1 MPQLK
6 PKPSEIAA
14 EAKRTY
20 VPYISQRFPQYPSRS
35 FLHSD
40 LEQLRLS
47 SSKGYPKQRL
57 SIAVI
62 DGDPVDVALDW
73 YDYDGK
79 IKAMFPSSEH
89 FQENTRIPIVNMAN
103 ERRPGGD
110 WESGLM
116 APEENL
122 CRRSNLV
129 QCLTTP
135 WGTLA
140 QPSNYPIP
148 TKGGIYSP
156 YVGKAWCHAVN

>member
-1 MPQLK
+1 MPPLK

-20 VPYISQRFPQYPSRS
+20 LPYINQNFPQYPTRS
-35 FLHSD
+35 FLHPDS
-40 LEQLRLS
+40 EQLRITTNTS
-47 SSKGYPKQRL
+47 YSKRP
-57 SIAVI
+57 SVAVI

-73 YDYDGK
+73 YEVERRTR
-79 IKAMFPSSEH
+79 AHSSSSDHLREDL
-89 FQENTRIPIVNMAN
+89 RIPIVNMAN
-103 ERRPGGD
+103 ERRAGGD

-135 WGTLA
+135 WSTSGNS
-140 QPSNYPIP
+140 SNYPIP

-156 YVGKAWCHAVN
+156 YVGKLLHFIIN